1 MHLRRTP
8 WRGDDG
14 RGDEL
19 GQLRPGWLADL
30 IVVDGDP
37 LADIAVLQDRDRMD
51 LVMKDGQIHLDE
63 LSD

>member
-1 MHLRRTP
+1 MM
-8 WRGDDG
+8 G

-37 LADIAVLQDRDRMD
+37 LANIEVLGEAANIPVIVQAGRFHKRT
-51 LVMKDGQIHLDE
+51 I
-63 LSD
+63 